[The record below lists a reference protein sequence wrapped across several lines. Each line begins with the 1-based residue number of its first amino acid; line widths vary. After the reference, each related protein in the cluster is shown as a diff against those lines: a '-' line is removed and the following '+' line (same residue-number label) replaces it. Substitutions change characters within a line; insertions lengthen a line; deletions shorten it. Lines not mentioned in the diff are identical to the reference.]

1 MNTTDPIADLLT
13 RLRNSVQAKQLS
25 CMIPASQQK
34 EQILKILKSQ
44 GYIKNYV
51 LEADDLQGKLIVS
64 NKYIGKNLLPVIHSL
79 KRISKPGCR
88 IYRGYRDLKPLLGG
102 SGLSILSTPL
112 GILTDEEARK
122 SKVGGEVLCEV
133 W

>member
-51 LEADDLQGKLIVS
+51 LEADDHQGKLIVS

-79 KRISKPGCR
+79 KRVSKPGCR

-112 GILTDEEARK
+112 GILTDDEARK